1 VLQAALLLWSLCCS
15 VELSTVKRW
24 IGSSFAFFA
33 WLLGWKNAN
42 VLPIALAIYF
52 QVLLIVFDL

>member
-1 VLQAALLLWSLCCS
+1 MSCRVKLRPSVGLAALLH
-15 VELSTVKRW
+15 
-24 IGSSFAFFA
+24 FFYLA
-33 WLLGWKNAN
+33 CALENAN